1 MTAIQSLRWK
11 VGPGLVDVS
20 FFPVRERVGRSKL
33 KLVPKDP
40 NNELDRCNLMYDWTF

>member
-11 VGPGLVDVS
+11 AGPGLVVVL

-40 NNELDRCNLMYDWTF
+40 KIGDHGNLMHDWTF